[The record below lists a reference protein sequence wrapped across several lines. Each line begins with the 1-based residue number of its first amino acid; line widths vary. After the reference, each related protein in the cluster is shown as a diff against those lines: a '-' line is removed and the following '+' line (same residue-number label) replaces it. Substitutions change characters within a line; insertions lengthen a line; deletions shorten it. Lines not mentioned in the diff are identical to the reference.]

1 MEEVIKVEQQRFNW
15 PLWIG
20 VITTVIILVMVIL
33 PWK

>member
-1 MEEVIKVEQQRFNW
+1 MEEVIKVEQQKLNW